1 MRFLKFPSSVL
12 ALVLGLSGALF
23 LPSASRAQPV
33 DSGPRDSI
41 DAKQETPLSLQEAVR
56 IAIDENYSLQEARL
70 DVRNADAQVLG
81 AWGRIYPQ
89 INATGSYTRNIKTAN
104 PFAGSDVT
112 GLFAGGGAPEWV
124 TFNERAR
131 LDDDPTTE
139 PITFDEF
146 QERQRQGQREA
157 GITPGGGGNPFGV
170 ANEFLG
176 GVTLRQTLYN
186 AQAFSAV
193 EGAQTLKDL
202 NQRAVDRQRHLV
214 VDEVRV
220 AYYDALLARRR
231 VNVAKQS
238 VERARETY
246 KEIAQQ
252 VSTGTVPKSERLGS
266 KVELA
271 NRKTELVQARTS
283 FRSALDGL
291 KQTMGIEADVNLRLT
306 TALDA
311 EQRGQYAEVSVEEAV
326 TRAMEKRADLERA
339 RLNTELQ
346 QVRKNTEQGRYFPNV
361 AAVANLNMSGR
372 VPDDRTV
379 TITNPTDP
387 FDFDTRTN
395 TFFQDSYWNPSF
407 NVGLEL
413 SWTIFDGFQR
423 QSSIQQ
429 QEIAVRRAKVQ
440 VSQLQQS
447 IRVQV
452 QRALRNLE
460 AARQRIQAQEA
471 NLETAQTNYQFAL
484 KRLKQGVTT
493 QLQVREASRQ
503 LDQSR
508 LNYLQAVRDYLAA
521 KSSFETA
528 VGQPAGI
535 PADEMFQSTNP

>member
-1 MRFLKFPSSVL
+1 MRPLKFSSSVL
-12 ALVLGLSGALF
+12 ALVIGLSGALL
-23 LPSASRAQPV
+23 LPSPTRAQSVNPGSG
-33 DSGPRDSI
+33 DSTDI
-41 DAKQETPLSLQEAVR
+41 KQETPLSLREAVR
-56 IAIDENYSLQEARL
+56 IAIDESYSLQEARL

-81 AWGRIYPQ
+81 AWGRVYPQ

-112 GLFAGGGAPEWV
+112 GLFAGGGAPQWV

-131 LDDDPTTE
+131 TDDDPSTE
-139 PITFDEF
+139 PITFQEF
-146 QERQRQGQREA
+146 QERQREGRQEA
-157 GITPGGGGNPFGV
+157 GITPGEGGNPFGV
-170 ANEFLG
+170 DNEFLG
-176 GVTLRQTLYN
+176 GITLRQTLYN
-186 AQAFSAV
+186 AQAFSAI

-202 NQRAVDRQRHLV
+202 NQKAIDRQRQVV

-220 AYYDALLARRR
+220 AYYDALLAQRR

-246 KEIAQQ
+246 KEIAQR
-252 VSTGTVPKSERLGS
+252 VSTGTVPKSERLGA

-271 NRKTELVQARTS
+271 NRRTELVQARTS

-291 KQTMGIEADVNLRLT
+291 KQTMGIEADANVRLT

-311 EQRGQYAEVSVEEAV
+311 EQRGQYADVSVDEAA
-326 TRAMEKRADLERA
+326 TRALEKRADLERA

-346 QVRKNTEQGRYFPNV
+346 EVRKNAEQGRYFPTV

-379 TITNPTDP
+379 TITNPADP

-395 TFFQDSYWNPSF
+395 DFFQDSYWNPSL

-429 QEIAVRRAKVQ
+429 QEIAVRRAEVQ
-440 VSQLQQS
+440 ASQLRQS
-447 IRVQV
+447 IRIQV

-471 NLETAQTNYQFAL
+471 NLKTARTNYQFAQ
-484 KRLKQGVTT
+484 KRLAQGVTT
-493 QLQVREASRQ
+493 PLQVREASRQ

-508 LNYLQAVRDYLAA
+508 LNYLQAVHDYLAA
-521 KSSFETA
+521 KSAFETA